1 MEINENNYYTPEAN
15 QSYWSVSQFKSFMR
29 CPNSAMAE
37 IDGIYQRPETDSL
50 LLGNFVDSALTASKN
65 EFIAEHPEIL
75 NSRSGQLKAAF
86 RTAEDA
92 ISHATRDTMFM
103 EYMDGDK
110 QRIFTGEL
118 FGEMWK
124 VKPDV
129 LHSDRI
135 VDLKYMRD
143 TKSLFMDGE
152 RKTFI
157 DAWGY
162 DLQGFVYQAIVEQ
175 ATGKHLPF
183 YLAVITKETPA
194 DIEIIHIPDW
204 KLNSSG
210 ELIKHYLP
218 EFVKVKKGEAVAQ
231 KCGHCEW
238 CRQTKII
245 KRVTEYE
252 ELLERI

>member
-1 MEINENNYYTPEAN
+1 
-15 QSYWSVSQFKSFMR
+15 
-29 CPNSAMAE
+29 
-37 IDGIYQRPETDSL
+37 
-50 LLGNFVDSALTASKN
+50 
-65 EFIAEHPEIL
+65 
-75 NSRSGQLKAAF
+75 
-86 RTAEDA
+86 
-92 ISHATRDTMFM
+92 
-103 EYMDGDK
+103 
-110 QRIFTGEL
+110 
-118 FGEMWK
+118 
-124 VKPDV
+124 
-129 LHSDRI
+129 
-135 VDLKYMRD
+135 
-143 TKSLFMDGE
+143 MDGE

-204 KLNSSG
+204 KLNSAG

-218 EFVKVKKGEAVAQ
+218 EFVKVKNGEAVAE

-238 CRQTKII
+238 CRETKII